1 MALLSLFKKTQGEVV
16 SSSFASETNLELEDF
31 RFFYLYGISNNPNRT
46 SGDVQAFNNLYQMV
60 IGRVGGVCIANAL
73 HPYFTINSKGLTVWT
88 DAFIKMAVNKNKEE
102 MFGSI
107 KNERAVYTM
116 GASSTFKEMQVWP
129 DSRLSFEENPGFS
142 KYVPFIIPFLALKSE
157 QSTNWDTAISTSKI
171 TNGYATEYLEEV
183 TNAIRF
189 FMPAPAFVLGFD
201 EFDGT
206 NPSGL
211 IDKFV
216 ACKSM
221 LGML

>member
-1 MALLSLFKKTQGEVV
+1 MALLSLFRKTQEEAV

-60 IGRVGGVCIANAL
+60 IGRVGGVCIANSF
-73 HPYFTINSKGLTVWT
+73 HPYFTINSKGLSVWT
-88 DAFIKMAVNKNKEE
+88 DSFIKMAVNKNKDE

-107 KNERAVYTM
+107 KNDRAVYTM
-116 GASSTFKEMQVWP
+116 GASSAFKELHVWP
-129 DSRLSFEENPGFS
+129 DSRLSYEENPGFS

-157 QSTNWDTAISTSKI
+157 QQTNWDAAISTSKI

-189 FMPAPAFVLGFD
+189 FMPAPAFILGFD

-216 ACKSM
+216 YSKPM
-221 LGML
+221 LGMK

>member
-1 MALLSLFKKTQGEVV
+1 MALLSLFKKTQEEAM
-16 SSSFASETNLELEDF
+16 SSSFASDTNLELEDF

-60 IGRVGGVCIANAL
+60 IGRVGGVCIANSF
-73 HPYFTINSKGLTVWT
+73 HPYFTINSKGLSVWT
-88 DAFIKMAVNKNKEE
+88 DSFIKMAVNKNKDE
-102 MFGSI
+102 MFGNI

-116 GASSTFKEMQVWP
+116 GASSAFKELHVWP
-129 DSRLSFEENPGFS
+129 DSRLSYEENPGFS
-142 KYVPFIIPFLALKSE
+142 KYIPFIIPFLALKSE
-157 QSTNWDTAISTSKI
+157 QQTNWDAAISTSKI

-206 NPSGL
+206 NPSGM

-216 ACKSM
+216 YSKSM
-221 LGML
+221 LGMK

>member
-1 MALLSLFKKTQGEVV
+1 MALLSLFKKTQGEAAP
-16 SSSFASETNLELEDF
+16 SSFASDIHLELEDF
-31 RFFYLYGISNNPNRT
+31 SFYYLYGITNNPNRT

-60 IGRVGGVCIANAL
+60 IGRVGGVCIANAF

-102 MFGSI
+102 MFRNI
-107 KNERAVYTM
+107 KEERAVYTM
-116 GASSTFKEMQVWP
+116 GASSAFKEMHMWP
-129 DSRLSFEENPGFS
+129 DSRLSYEENPAFS
-142 KYVPFIIPFLALKSE
+142 KYVPFIIPFLALRSE
-157 QSTNWDTAISTSKI
+157 QSTNWDTAIQTSKI

-211 IDKFV
+211 IDKFIG
-216 ACKSM
+216 CKPM
-221 LGML
+221 LGIK

>member
-1 MALLSLFKKTQGEVV
+1 MALLSLFKKTQEEAM
-16 SSSFASETNLELEDF
+16 SSSFASDTNLELEDF

-60 IGRVGGVCIANAL
+60 IGRVGGVCIANSF
-73 HPYFTINSKGLTVWT
+73 HPYFTINSKGLSVWT
-88 DAFIKMAVNKNKEE
+88 DSFIKMAVNKNKDE
-102 MFGSI
+102 MFGNI

-116 GASSTFKEMQVWP
+116 GASSAFKEMHVWP
-129 DSRLSFEENPGFS
+129 DSRLSYEENPGFS
-142 KYVPFIIPFLALKSE
+142 KYVPFIIPFLVLKSE
-157 QSTNWDTAISTSKI
+157 QQTNWDAAISTSKI

-216 ACKSM
+216 NSKPM
-221 LGML
+221 LGMK

>member
-1 MALLSLFKKTQGEVV
+1 MALLSLFKKTQEEAMP
-16 SSSFASETNLELEDF
+16 SSFASDTNLELEDF

-60 IGRVGGVCIANAL
+60 IGRVGGVCIANSF
-73 HPYFTINSKGLTVWT
+73 HPYFTINSKGLSVWT
-88 DAFIKMAVNKNKEE
+88 DSFIKMAVNKNKDE
-102 MFGSI
+102 MFGNI

-116 GASSTFKEMQVWP
+116 GASSAFKELHVWP
-129 DSRLSFEENPGFS
+129 DSRLSYEENPGFS
-142 KYVPFIIPFLALKSE
+142 KYIPFIIPFMALKSE
-157 QSTNWDTAISTSKI
+157 QQTNWDAAISTSKI

-206 NPSGL
+206 NPSGM

-216 ACKSM
+216 YSKSM
-221 LGML
+221 LGMK

>member
-1 MALLSLFKKTQGEVV
+1 MALLNLFKKAHEEAAP
-16 SSSFASETNLELEDF
+16 SSFACDTNLELEDF
-31 RFFYLYGISNNPNRT
+31 SFYYLYGISNNPNRT

-60 IGRVGGVCIANAL
+60 IGRVGGVCIANAF

-88 DAFIKMAVNKNKEE
+88 DAFIKMAIHKNKEE
-102 MFGSI
+102 MFRNI

-116 GASSTFKEMQVWP
+116 GASSAFKEMHIWP
-129 DSRLSFEENPGFS
+129 DTRLSYEENPAFS
-142 KYVPFIIPFLALKSE
+142 KYVPFIIPFLALRSE
-157 QSTNWDTAISTSKI
+157 QSTNWDTAIKTSKI

-211 IDKFV
+211 IDKFIH
-216 ACKSM
+216 CKPM
-221 LGML
+221 LGIK